1 MKIRNITLSEL
12 TNLVDKINYEFISS
26 KGKKLHITKRFPN
39 LYDTNNLE
47 NLYVLEIDNKIKAF
61 TAVKTVL
68 FKKKS
73 TVYHLFF
80 VGSVYTDPMARG
92 QGLSSSLLNY
102 VQEKYFNDGYDAGF
116 LWTNLHGFYTKLG
129 WILNEKGLLAH
140 TKIDALRK
148 SNTYFIPSGG
158 VQKADHSDLAMIDE
172 FRVKLSNEYV
182 IRKDGKIISG
192 YGTVY
197 SPGEE
202 NLLYYYRHEKNIYA
216 YVNGVINKDTL
227 IIYEFFG
234 YEEFVIKILDV
245 VCKIANIIFIK
256 INLPSSDEEQN
267 LLNNLFTNYSI
278 ERPQISMFIT
288 RDSRIFDELKNAYIF
303 FTDRI

>member
-1 MKIRNITLSEL
+1 MKIRNISLSEL
-12 TNLVDKINYEFISS
+12 TNIVDKLNYEFIIS
-26 KGKKLHITKRFPN
+26 KGNKLHITKRFPI

-61 TAVKTVL
+61 TAVKPVL
-68 FKKKS
+68 FKNKS
-73 TVYHLFF
+73 KVYRLFF
-80 VGSVYTDPMARG
+80 VGSVYTEPMARG
-92 QGLSSSLLNY
+92 KGLCSSLLNY

-129 WILNEKGLLAH
+129 WVLNEKGLLAH

-148 SNTYFIPSGG
+148 SNTYFIPSGR
-158 VQKADHSDLAMIDE
+158 VQKAIHSDLARIDE

-182 IRKDGKIISG
+182 IRNDGKISSG

-202 NLLYYYRHEKNIYA
+202 NLLYYYQHEKNIYA

-245 VCKIANIIFIK
+245 VCKIANITFIK
-256 INLPSSDEEQN
+256 INLPNFNEDRN

-278 ERPQISMFIT
+278 EKPQISMIMT
-288 RDSRIFDELKNAYIF
+288 RDTKIFNELKNVYIF
-303 FTDRI
+303 FTDRV

>member
-1 MKIRNITLSEL
+1 
-12 TNLVDKINYEFISS
+12 VCSS
-26 KGKKLHITKRFPN
+26 DL
-39 LYDTNNLE
+39 
-47 NLYVLEIDNKIKAF
+47 
-61 TAVKTVL
+61 
-68 FKKKS
+68 
-73 TVYHLFF
+73 
-80 VGSVYTDPMARG
+80 
-92 QGLSSSLLNY
+92 
-102 VQEKYFNDGYDAGF
+102 
-116 LWTNLHGFYTKLG
+116 
-129 WILNEKGLLAH
+129 LLAH